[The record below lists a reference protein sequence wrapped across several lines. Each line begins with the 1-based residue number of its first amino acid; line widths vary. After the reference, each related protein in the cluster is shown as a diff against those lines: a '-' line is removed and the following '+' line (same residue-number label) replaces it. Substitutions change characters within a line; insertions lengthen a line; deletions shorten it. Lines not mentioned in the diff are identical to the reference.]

1 MRSVPNFFSVH
12 NNYAE
17 RILQTFNLIYYALY
31 DTIKSFYHYIHSR
44 LKHTDRIL
52 STSADENEFQ

>member
-1 MRSVPNFFSVH
+1 MWKVPNFFSVH

-31 DTIKSFYHYIHSR
+31 DTIKSFYHYIH
-44 LKHTDRIL
+44 TDRIL
-52 STSADENEFQ
+52 STSADENEFQWVI